1 MRCRF
6 MLAMRLLLAQAT
18 AGSLLRQFSIL
29 NFPQLYGAFIVFSS
43 IFRIIERKGGD
54 LNGSGKNRQTNP
66 YNADKTGT
74 DTACAG

>member
-1 MRCRF
+1 
-6 MLAMRLLLAQAT
+6 MLAVRLLWEQDA

-43 IFRIIERKGGD
+43 VFRIIERKGGD
-54 LNGSGKNRQTNP
+54 PNGSGKNRQTNP

-74 DTACAG
+74 DIACAG